1 MSLPPYVRKGKVS
14 AALGDFGSV
23 TSAAGVSATTTVAAT
38 TAVSAGTTVTAGTQ
52 FVTSA
57 ATSITAAAGGGQSGA
72 TALTKGINHVTTV
85 ATAADSVKLPASAA
99 GLVVHVI
106 NGAASNSMQVFGAGT
121 DTINDVATAT
131 GVAQAAG
138 KAATY
143 VCPVAGKWYRILS
156 A

>member
-1 MSLPPYVRKGKVS
+1 MSLSPYVLKGKVG
-14 AALGDFGSV
+14 AALGEFGSV
-23 TSAAGVSATTTVAAT
+23 TASGAVTAGTTVTAT
-38 TAVSAGTTVTAGTQ
+38 TALAAGTTVTAGTQ

-57 ATSITAAAGGGQSGA
+57 ATTITAFAGGGQASA
-72 TALTKGINHVTTV
+72 TQLSKGVNHVTTV
-85 ATAADSVKLPASAA
+85 ATAADSVKLPASAP

-138 KAATY
+138 KSATY
-143 VCPVAGKWYRILS
+143 VCPVAGKWYRVLS